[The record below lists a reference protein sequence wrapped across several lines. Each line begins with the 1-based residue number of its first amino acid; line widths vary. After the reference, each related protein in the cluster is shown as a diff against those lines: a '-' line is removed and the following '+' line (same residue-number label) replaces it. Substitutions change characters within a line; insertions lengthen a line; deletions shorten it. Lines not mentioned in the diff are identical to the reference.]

1 MSFWELVLTICTIA
15 SSALSYIGTSS
26 HYVAVSS
33 GTAAAVTS
41 WVSYSDLLRKIELY
55 NKTVRSINELLWYW
69 KSLDDVERAN
79 IETINKLIET
89 GEAIL
94 ASERQAWITAE
105 KKNVD
110 KEIEGESESASSN
123 TNKTSV
129 RGAHGTL
136 RQKRARVAPLS

>member
-1 MSFWELVLTICTIA
+1 MSSISTELVKFPR
-15 SSALSYIGTSS
+15 
-26 HYVAVSS
+26 
-33 GTAAAVTS
+33 
-41 WVSYSDLLRKIELY
+41 LRIEKPSTQRCSTY
-55 NKTVRSINELLWYW
+55 FSNARSICEPTSAFI
-69 KSLDDVERAN
+69 SLDDVERAN
-79 IETINKLIET
+79 IETITKLIET
-89 GEAIL
+89 GEAIM

-129 RGAHGTL
+129 SGAHGTL

>member
-55 NKTVRSINELLWYW
+55 NKTVRSINELIWYW

-79 IETINKLIET
+79 IETITKLIET

-94 ASERQAWITAE
+94 ASERQTWITPE
-105 KKNVD
+105 KNAD
-110 KEIEGESESASSN
+110 KEVEGESESASSN

-129 RGAHGTL
+129 RGALGTL
-136 RQKRARVAPLS
+136 LQKRARVTPLS